1 MIPKILNSFRY
12 WSNKIHAAID
22 ANTPSKEK
30 IIAAGAGDKCWSA
43 IIWSKNANPLDSTPA
58 YNSSAASKDK
68 SLKEINS
75 IEAAGIAENI
85 AAIKHWNAAIV
96 IGKLNIFKNFDT

>member
-1 MIPKILNSFRY
+1 MYSLRN
-12 WSNKIHAAID
+12 WSNIIQAAID
-22 ANTPSKEK
+22 AKTPSNEN
-30 IIAAGAGDKCWSA
+30 IIAAGAGDKCWRA
-43 IIWSKNANPLDSTPA
+43 IIWSKKANPLDKIPA
-58 YNSSAASKDK
+58 YISSAASKDK

-85 AAIKHWNAAIV
+85 AAIKHWKAAIV